1 MPAVA
6 ERLSKASHTPAR
18 DRVKPFL
25 PRALAEGWS
34 AAKLADEAGVS
45 RGVASVELR
54 AASAQVQ
61 RSVEAKLSG
70 EVNRAVAVAREVRD
84 GQIEQ
89 ARRIEALS
97 EKAIAGLEVKAKAG
111 ELSIR
116 DLETLTRLRERHWLH
131 VKDLSGVAMAEKLAL
146 AKAKGDATGRGFAG
160 ALLDATAIDI
170 GAGVWEASS
179 DNESDDWT

>member
-6 ERLSKASHTPAR
+6 ERLVNASHTPAR
-18 DRVKPFL
+18 DKVLPFVA
-25 PRALAEGWS
+25 RALSEGWS
-34 AAKLADEAGVS
+34 ASRLAKEAGVG
-45 RGVASVELR
+45 RGVATVALR
-54 AASAQVQ
+54 TASAQVRQ
-61 RSVEAKLSG
+61 ATEAKLTG
-70 EVNRAVAVAREVRD
+70 EVNRAVMVAREVRD

-97 EKAIAGLEVKAKAG
+97 ERAISDLEAKAKAG
-111 ELSIR
+111 GLSIR

-160 ALLDATAIDI
+160 ALLDATVIDI
-170 GAGVWEASS
+170 GEGVWEVAS
-179 DNESDDWT
+179 DTESDVLP